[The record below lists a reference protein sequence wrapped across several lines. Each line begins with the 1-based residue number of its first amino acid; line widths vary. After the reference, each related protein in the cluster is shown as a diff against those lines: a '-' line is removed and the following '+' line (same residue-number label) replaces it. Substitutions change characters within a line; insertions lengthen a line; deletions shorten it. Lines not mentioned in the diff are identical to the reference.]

1 MRMVRR
7 KPVIVRQVF
16 ADELE
21 REFALIRSAIPLFRF
36 VSMDTEFPGTIFKAS
51 KEIIEQ
57 GDPATNY
64 DYMKA
69 NVDALEPIQL
79 GLTLSDSQGNLPDF
93 GTPFSYVWEF
103 NFNGFDVE
111 KDSCDLDSIEL
122 LKRQG
127 IDFVNNIA
135 NGIDPMDFATLMWT
149 SGLIHNSC
157 YGGGLTWITFHGAY
171 DFGFLMKIL
180 TQQPLPLDFHS
191 FMQQMAHIFG
201 GSVFDLK
208 HTFKYL
214 GMFGGLEKMAGMLNL
229 RRRAGSSHQAGSH
242 CLLTLDCFMV
252 LKKSRVFQSNPS
264 PRILPALALY
274 GLVSILGSE
283 FY

>member
-1 MRMVRR
+1 MLMVGR

-16 ADELE
+16 ADGLE
-21 REFALIRSAIPLFRF
+21 SEFALIRSAIPMFRF
-36 VSMDTEFPGTIFKAS
+36 VSMDTEFPGTIFKQS
-51 KEIIEQ
+51 KQLIQQ
-57 GDPATNY
+57 GNSAINY
-64 DYMKA
+64 DYLKA

-79 GLTLSDSQGNLPDF
+79 GLTLSDSLGNLPDF

-103 NFNGFDVE
+103 NFNGFDVDE
-111 KDSCDLDSIEL
+111 DSCDPDSVDL

-127 IDFVNNIA
+127 IDFVKNKA
-135 NGIDPMDFATLMWT
+135 EGIDSMDFATLMWS
-149 SGLIHNSC
+149 SGLLYN
-157 YGGGLTWITFHGAY
+157 GGLTWITFHGAY

-180 TQQPLPLDFHS
+180 TQQPLPHDCYA
-191 FMQQMAHIFG
+191 FMQQILRIFG
-201 GSVFDLK
+201 ANVFDLK

-229 RRRAGSSHQAGSH
+229 RRRAGSNHQAGSD

-252 LKKSRVFQSNPS
+252 LKKSRVFQRNPN
-264 PRILPALALY
+264 PRILPSLALY
-274 GLVSILGSE
+274 GLVSVLGSE